1 MVRLGTCLGIKNP
14 SSVLW
19 GWLAPDVRLFGKA
32 DRRKTGLRLK
42 LNVRPALYVKQIQ
55 VGPPAGMCVL
65 ASGVLVLVMDP
76 AGSRERTN

>member
-14 SSVLW
+14 SSVCG
-19 GWLAPDVRLFGKA
+19 GWLARDVRLLEG
-32 DRRKTGLRLK
+32 RSSKTELRLK
-42 LNVRPALYVKQIQ
+42 LNVRPALHVTQIQ